1 MLIEAETLWKFKPGF
16 WVSNENRSPQSI
28 ADDDSI
34 VFSEKKNGSK
44 IFIYVYIIFVTKQ
57 IVG

>member
-34 VFSEKKNGSK
+34 VFSEKKK
-44 IFIYVYIIFVTKQ
+44 RFKDIYIRIYYLRH
-57 IVG
+57 